1 MTAIERSQDPVELLA
16 APSPALAEE
25 ERLRACVYRILA
37 RFLAAPPD
45 DAALRVAAELE
56 GDDTE
61 FGRALRAFARTA
73 RATGPRE
80 AKLEYDELFIGLVR
94 GELVPYASFYRTG
107 FLHERPLAAVR
118 ADLGRLGA
126 AREASWSD
134 PEDHIAGLCEAMA
147 GLIEGRFGDGGLAG
161 QRAFFERH
169 LAPWAGRFF
178 ADLERAR
185 ASRLYA
191 PLGTIGRV
199 FLDIEAT
206 AYAMAA

>member
-1 MTAIERSQDPVELLA
+1 MAIEHSLAQADPTGVA
-16 APSPALAEE
+16 SPALTDEDH
-25 ERLRACVYRILA
+25 LRACVYRLLA
-37 RFLAAPPD
+37 RFLAVPPD
-45 DAALRVAAELE
+45 AEALRIAAGLD

-61 FGRALRAFARTA
+61 FGRALRALAKTA
-73 RATGPRE
+73 GATEPRD
-80 AKLEYDELFIGLVR
+80 AKREYDELFIGLVR

-118 ADLGRLGA
+118 ADLGRLGV
-126 AREASWSD
+126 ARDTGWSD

-161 QRAFFERH
+161 QRGFFDRH
-169 LAPWAGRFF
+169 LAPWAGKFF
-178 ADLERAR
+178 TDLERAR

-191 PLGTIGRV
+191 PLGTVGRV
-199 FLDIEAT
+199 FLDIETT